1 MSRTQCPRDDRPRE
15 ECGVVAA
22 LVPGMSVT
30 PFLVDGL
37 HALQHRGQE
46 AAGVAVSDGTQMMV
60 VKDLGLVSDALG
72 PLAVGAL
79 HGSTGIGH
87 VRYST
92 AGDGSWENAQPCFRS
107 SGSVEFAVAHNGNV
121 INVRRRKIRVGSGV
135 ISLSDTDAIAEGI
148 AAELRFSGT
157 DFETAVAA
165 TVTRLEGAFSLV
177 VSDHKRI
184 IGVRDPNGFRPLCL
198 GRLHGG
204 WVLAS
209 ETAALDAIGA
219 EFEREVD
226 AGEMVII
233 DSGGH
238 PRSVWPYPESRV
250 SPKMCV
256 LEFVYLSRSD
266 SYMYGASVNSS
277 RLRMGAALAQKD
289 TVDADVVIGVPESGL
304 SVAEGYSRAS
314 GIPLSNGL
322 VKNRYAG
329 RSFIIPN
336 QGDRDKAVRRKIN
349 VIRDQVFGKRVVVTD
364 DSIVRG
370 TVTRNLARMLRDAGA
385 TEVHFRISL
394 PPVKWPCFYG
404 VDIGSTE
411 ELLAVGKTLDQMREA
426 IEADSLEFLTV
437 AELQQAI
444 GTRGGDTCTACL
456 TGEYPTAQ
464 PTIWADEPQEDVCS
478 T

>member
-1 MSRTQCPRDDRPRE
+1 
-15 ECGVVAA
+15 
-22 LVPGMSVT
+22 
-30 PFLVDGL
+30 
-37 HALQHRGQE
+37 
-46 AAGVAVSDGTQMMV
+46 
-60 VKDLGLVSDALG
+60 
-72 PLAVGAL
+72 
-79 HGSTGIGH
+79 
-87 VRYST
+87 
-92 AGDGSWENAQPCFRS
+92 
-107 SGSVEFAVAHNGNV
+107 VEFAVAHNGNV

-177 VSDHKRI
+177 VSDHTRI